1 MVYSLAIVLF
11 FLCLI
16 HCLEEQES
24 AALGVIDEP
33 MPEEMEKSDSE
44 GGQSSDDGFGVAT
57 GAKSKGQYS
66 KLKEEDGKPQ
76 DRDGKP
82 QTEKPKKRKEPGA
95 SADSAAK
102 AKAKEKL
109 QTQARTAIAAFQQV
123 TPLGIWQGKRKDAE
137 AKISKAQSLI
147 QSLQGQADSDCDAQA
162 KLLQEQVCEV
172 ERSLELLSIEYQ
184 GKTAEEL
191 QKLDDSYLAR
201 ASELPA
207 DCLNAMLSDFGRG
220 ILEEGFLEKG
230 H

>member
-57 GAKSKGQYS
+57 GAKSKGQHS

-147 QSLQGQADSDCDAQA
+147 QSLQGQADS
-162 KLLQEQVCEV
+162 EQVCEV